1 MSAAALLAELEAA
14 GVRITRDGTNLRVRG
29 NPGVDPTPYRE
40 RIVEHKPGL
49 LAELTPLDAEIIA
62 SEARRHTHEVIAR
75 RFVRIEGRIDTADEL
90 PGDRLSLRYW
100 RAIDCQ
106 KRESERDGVAVVK
119 TVT

>member
-1 MSAAALLAELEAA
+1 MSAAILLAELEYA
-14 GVRITRDGTNLRVRG
+14 GIRLQLDGPHLVADVL
-29 NPGVDPTPYRE
+29 PHADLDLYRE
-40 RIVEHKPGL
+40 LIAEHKPAL

-75 RFVRIEGRIDTADEL
+75 RIVRIEGRIGTADEL

-106 KRESERDGVAVVK
+106 KRESGRDA
-119 TVT
+119 